1 MIKKKNNNNVIKLQP
16 SISST
21 FIMTIIIIAVFL
33 ITIFK
38 YSLIYEAASKGEW
51 GTVAVL
57 ELPDVLSTISAT
69 SLI

>member
-1 MIKKKNNNNVIKLQP
+1 MIKKNNNNKVIKIQP
-16 SISST
+16 SISTT
-21 FIMTIIIIAVFL
+21 FLMTIIIIAIFL

-69 SLI
+69 SLM

>member
-16 SISST
+16 SISTT